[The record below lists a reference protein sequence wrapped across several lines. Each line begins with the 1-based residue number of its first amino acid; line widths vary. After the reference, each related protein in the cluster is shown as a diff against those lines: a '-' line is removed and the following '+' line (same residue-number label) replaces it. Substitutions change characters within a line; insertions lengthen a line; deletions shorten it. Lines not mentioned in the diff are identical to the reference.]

1 MEFAMT
7 GPCCQLFATFTDYS
21 NRNFSFLLVL
31 VEHCLKIF
39 TENIFSVF
47 LRDRV
52 EIFLHHK
59 FGGAKE

>member
-21 NRNFSFLLVL
+21 NGNFPFLVVL
-31 VEHCLKIF
+31 VEHCLKNF
-39 TENIFSVF
+39 TENNFSVF
-47 LRDRV
+47 LSDRV
-52 EIFLHHK
+52 EIFLHDK